1 MRSAFCDFFGVHL
14 TLYYDLMCSRMDFTP
29 EKIIFIQL
37 QEIPT
42 PPYCRCCSVTKRSD
56 SGIAEALKAL
66 KMHFWDP
73 SQWDKM
79 CFEYHRVI
87 FHWVKWVEIL
97 TYIRIYVVCKGLST
111 SLYTNWCPLQ
121 QNAWSDSYEVSDRQH
136 NQVIDVHYHHWL
148 YTTKALEI
156 VF

>member
-1 MRSAFCDFFGVHL
+1 MVSCLWFFCVL
-14 TLYYDLMCSRMDFTP
+14 LSLYYEYMCSETEFTTL
-29 EKIIFIQL
+29 KSFSSITR
-37 QEIPT
+37 IPNSPLL
-42 PPYCRCCSVTKRSD
+42 PPLLCQKRSD

-121 QNAWSDSYEVSDRQH
+121 HAWSDPYEVSNRQH